1 MTEKLP
7 KLATVELD
15 GDMCIEVQAQHI
27 HAAGVFVSK
36 VVSKYY
42 SRSVLTAVCVRREGI
57 AVKVQAT
64 DSFRLISIESEAEED
79 GPDETILIPYKEVK
93 AALPKKGLVVL
104 CLNHETGMLS
114 ITSAGSSTTVNAVEG
129 RYPDVEQLF
138 KLPGKGT
145 IDGTAQFGIN
155 AKLVADAGKACALAL
170 GSKGQ
175 DLRFTCTGEL
185 KPILFTNL
193 QADDTARVRGL
204 IMPVPIQERGRP
216 RDVNSIGC
224 LSD

>member
-1 MTEKLP
+1 
-7 KLATVELD
+7 
-15 GDMCIEVQAQHI
+15 MCIKVQAQHI

-36 VVSKYY
+36 NDTQPT
-42 SRSVLTAVCVRREGI
+42 LEAVCIRREGDAI
-57 AVKVQAT
+57 KIQAT
-64 DSFRLISIESEAEED
+64 DSIRLISIESRAEED
-79 GPDETILIPYKEVK
+79 GPDETILLPYKAVK
-93 AALPKKGLVVL
+93 SYIPKKGPVTL
-104 CLNHETGMLS
+104 CLNHQTMMIS
-114 ITSAGSSTTVNAVEG
+114 ITSCNGTSTTIKAIEG

-155 AKLVADAGKACALAL
+155 AKFVANAGKACALAL

-175 DLRFTCTGEL
+175 DLKFTYTGGL

-204 IMPVPIQERGRP
+204 IMPVRI
-216 RDVNSIGC
+216 
-224 LSD
+224 